1 MKPIEYLVTS
11 EEMQTYDRNT
21 TEYFKVPSLVLMEQ
35 AALALTEE
43 LLSLL
48 SFRTVLVL
56 AGKGNN
62 GGDAMAAARILFQK
76 GFKVCVCV
84 VGNDALK
91 KEAFSE
97 STALQFSILQRM
109 QVPIVTKPEKTSYD
123 LIIDGIFGVGL
134 NREITGETAGF
145 IQEIN
150 AYSGKKAA
158 IDIPS
163 GVHATTG
170 RVMGTALKADVTIT
184 FAFLKRGC
192 VLYPGAGYA
201 GKIIKKEIGIT
212 AQSFLGKTPSMFAL
226 TGKAKEYLPA
236 RDPGGHKGS
245 FGKILLIA
253 GSSTIG
259 GAALLAGKSAF
270 LTGCGMLRI
279 CTHKE
284 QRTEI
289 FRAIPEALVDAY
301 ETKEE
306 ALLLL
311 KKGIPWADV
320 IAIGPGIGTD
330 ETASAMLEAVICH
343 GTKPL
348 VLDADALNLLAEPD
362 CFGLLQ
368 QVQRKEETRHK
379 LILTPH
385 LMELARLSHL
395 DRTVLETKGIE
406 AAQVLAEQLEG
417 VLIKKDA
424 RTVICAKNKPLAIN
438 LCGNSGMATAGSG
451 DVLTGITAAML
462 AAGMDAFEAAV
473 AAVYLHGKA
482 GDAAAA
488 KKGEYSLMASD
499 LWEELAELLK

>member
-43 LLSLL
+43 LLSL
-48 SFRTVLVL
+48 SPFRTVLVL

-84 VGNDALK
+84 VGNDTLN

-109 QVPIVTKPEKTSYD
+109 QVPIVTRPRKTSYD

-134 NREITGETAGF
+134 NREITGETAGL
-145 IQEIN
+145 IREIN
-150 AYSGKKAA
+150 SYTGKKAA

-163 GVHATTG
+163 GIHATTG
-170 RVMGTALKADVTIT
+170 RIMGTALKADVTIT

-192 VLYPGAGYA
+192 FLYPGAAYVGR
-201 GKIIKKEIGIT
+201 IVKKEIGIT
-212 AQSFLGKTPSMFAL
+212 AQSFLGNTPSMFAL
-226 TGKAKEYLPA
+226 NGNVKEYLPA
-236 RDPGGHKGS
+236 RDPAGHKGS

-253 GSSTIG
+253 GSSAIA

-270 LTGCGMLRI
+270 LAGCGMLRI

-284 QRTEI
+284 QRREI
-289 FRAIPEALVDAY
+289 FRALPEALVDSY

-311 KKGIPWADV
+311 EKGIPWADV
-320 IAIGPGIGTD
+320 IAMGPGIGTD
-330 ETASAMLEAVICH
+330 ETAGAMLEAVICH

-348 VLDADALNLLAEPD
+348 VLDADALNLLAKPNY
-362 CFGLLQ
+362 FSLLQ
-368 QVQRKEETRHK
+368 QVQEKEETRHK

-385 LMELARLSHL
+385 LMELSRLSHQ
-395 DRTVLETKGIE
+395 DRTVLETQGIE
-406 AAQVLAEQLEG
+406 AAQALSEQFEG
-417 VLIKKDA
+417 VLVKKDA

-462 AAGMDAFEAAV
+462 ASGMDAFEAAV

-499 LWEELAELLK
+499 LWNELAELLK